1 MTQSV
6 SVPPKVFP
14 NPSRHRVLKSYIVLI
29 TLIATLGGL
38 LFGYDTAVISGAV
51 GRLKAYFVDPRHIL
65 DENSA
70 SSFLGN
76 VVSSALLG
84 CIIGGLLGG
93 VVASTLGRKLGL
105 IISAVL
111 FFISALG
118 SAMPEIFFA
127 PIGLGGPDYIWNFV
141 FYRIL
146 GGIGV
151 GLASMLSPM
160 YIAEVAPAKM
170 RGNLVAWNQLAI
182 IFGMLVVY
190 FVNYAISRSG
200 GGDAWLNQIGWRY
213 MFASGAVPSGI
224 FLALLFFV
232 PETPRFLMLKG
243 REAEA
248 RVVLSRTLTEDEA
261 NLEIKEIHGSL
272 VQHSSASVFSYG
284 MAIILFGVLLSVF
297 QQFVGI
303 NVVLYY
309 APEIFKSM
317 GTTTDVSLLET
328 IIVGAV
334 NLAFTV
340 VAVLCVDRYGR
351 KPLQI
356 IGALV
361 MGGAMFGLGLSLM
374 LQSKGMFSLICMLV
388 YIAGF
393 AVSWGPVTWVLLSEM
408 FPNKIRNSALA
419 IAVTAQWIANYLVS
433 WSFPIM
439 KDNRT
444 LVAAFHYGFPYFVYG
459 LMGLLAALFTWK
471 YIPETKGRTLEEL
484 EQLWLKKD

>member
-1 MTQSV
+1 M
-6 SVPPKVFP
+6 
-14 NPSRHRVLKSYIVLI
+14 LKSYIVRI

-51 GRLKAYFVDPRHIL
+51 GSLKVYFVDPRNIA
-65 DENSA
+65 DADAAN
-70 SSFLGN
+70 SFLGN

-84 CIIGGLLGG
+84 CVIGGFMGG
-93 VVASTLGRKLGL
+93 LVASTLGRKLGL
-105 IISAVL
+105 LVSAVL
-111 FFISALG
+111 FLVSALG
-118 SAMPEIFFA
+118 SAMPEMFFA
-127 PIGLGGPDYIWNFV
+127 PIGHGGPGYIWHFV
-141 FYRIL
+141 FYRIV

-182 IFGMLVVY
+182 IFGILAVNI
-190 FVNYAISRSG
+190 VNYAIAHFGS
-200 GGDAWLNQIGWRY
+200 GDAWLNQTGWRY
-213 MFASGAVPSGI
+213 MFASGAIPSGL
-224 FLALLFFV
+224 FFVLLFFV
-232 PETPRFLMLKG
+232 PETPRFLMMKG
-243 REAEA
+243 REREA
-248 RVVLSRTLTEDEA
+248 RAVLARTLTEDEA
-261 NLEIKEIHGSL
+261 NLEIREIHESL
-272 VQHSSASVFSYG
+272 AHHTSASVFSYG
-284 MAIILFGVLLSVF
+284 IAILAFGILLSVF

-317 GTTTDVSLLET
+317 GMTTDVSLFQT

-334 NLAFTV
+334 NLVFTV
-340 VAVLCVDRYGR
+340 IAVLFVDKLGR

-361 MGGAMFGLGLSLM
+361 MAMAMFGLGLSLM
-374 LQSKGMFSLICMLV
+374 MQSKGIFSFLCILT

-419 IAVTAQWIANYLVS
+419 IAVAAQWIANYLVS

-439 KDNRT
+439 KGNKA
-444 LVAAFHYGFPYFVYG
+444 LVDMFHYGFPYFVYAF
-459 LMGLLAALFTWK
+459 MAVLAALFTWK
-471 YIPETKGRTLEEL
+471 FIPETKGRTLEEL
-484 EQLWLKKD
+484 EELWEKKK

>member
-1 MTQSV
+1 M
-6 SVPPKVFP
+6 
-14 NPSRHRVLKSYIVLI
+14 LKSYIVLI

-51 GRLKAYFVDPRHIL
+51 GSIKVYFVDPRHIV
-65 DENSA
+65 DENA
-70 SSFLGN
+70 ANSFLGN
-76 VVSSALLG
+76 VVSSALIG

-105 IISAVL
+105 LIAAVL
-111 FFISALG
+111 F
-118 SAMPEIFFA
+118 MVPEMFFA
-127 PIGLGGPDYIWNFV
+127 PIGQGGSGYIWNFV

-200 GGDAWLNQIGWRY
+200 SGDAWLNQVGWRY
-213 MFASGAVPSGI
+213 MFASGAIPSGI
-224 FLALLFFV
+224 FLSLLFLV
-232 PETPRFLMLKG
+232 PETPRFLMMKG

-248 RVVLSRTLTEDEA
+248 RAVLARTLTEDEA
-261 NLEIKEIHGSL
+261 HLEIKEIHESL
-272 VQHSSASVFSYG
+272 AHHASASVFSYG
-284 MAIILFGVLLSVF
+284 MAIIVFGIMLSVF

-351 KPLQI
+351 RPLQI

-361 MGGAMFGLGLSLM
+361 MAGAMFGLGFSLM
-374 LQSKGMFSLICMLV
+374 MQSKGMFSLICMLV

-439 KDNRT
+439 KDNPA

-459 LMGLLAALFTWK
+459 VMGVLAALFTWK
-471 YIPETKGRTLEEL
+471 FIPETKGRTLEEL
-484 EQLWLKKD
+484 EQLWEKKT

>member
-1 MTQSV
+1 MTS
-6 SVPPKVFP
+6 SPPSAIP
-14 NPSRHRVLKSYIVLI
+14 QDGGAHTLRLYIVLI

-51 GRLKAYFVDPRHIL
+51 GSLKVYFVDPRNIA
-65 DENSA
+65 DPNAA

-76 VVSSALLG
+76 VVSSALIG
-84 CIIGGLLGG
+84 CIIGGCLGG
-93 VVASTLGRKLGL
+93 VVAAKLGRKRGL
-105 IISAVL
+105 IVAAVL
-111 FFISALG
+111 FLVSALG
-118 SAMPEIFFA
+118 SAMPELFFA
-127 PIGLGGPDYIWNFV
+127 PVGQGGSGYIWNFV
-141 FYRIL
+141 FYRVI

-160 YIAEVAPAKM
+160 YIAEVAPARL
-170 RGNLVAWNQLAI
+170 RGNLVAWNQMAI

-190 FVNYAISRSG
+190 FVNYGIARYG
-200 GGDAWLNQIGWRY
+200 GGDAWLNQTGWRY
-213 MFASGAVPSGI
+213 MFASGAIPSGI
-224 FLALLFFV
+224 FLALLFLV
-232 PETPRFLMLKG
+232 PETPRFLMLNG

-248 RVVLSRTLTEDEA
+248 RAVLSKLVTPAEA
-261 NLEIKEIHGSL
+261 ELEITEIRGSFA
-272 VQHSSASVFSYG
+272 HHASASVFSYG
-284 MAIILFGVLLSVF
+284 TALLVFGILLSVF

-334 NLAFTV
+334 NLVFTV
-340 VAVLCVDRYGR
+340 VAVLFVDKLGR

-356 IGALV
+356 IGAIV
-361 MGGAMFGLGLSLM
+361 MAVSMFGLGLSLM
-374 LQSKGMFSLICMLV
+374 MQSKGIFSLLCMLV

-419 IAVTAQWIANYLVS
+419 IAVAAQWMANYLVS

-439 KDNRT
+439 KDNKM
-444 LVAAFHYGFPYFVYG
+444 LVDAFHYGFPYFVYG
-459 LMGLLAALFTWK
+459 VMAVLAALFTWK
-471 YIPETKGRTLEEL
+471 FIPETKGRTLEEL
-484 EQLWLKKD
+484 EELWKKED

>member
-1 MTQSV
+1 
-6 SVPPKVFP
+6 
-14 NPSRHRVLKSYIVLI
+14 
-29 TLIATLGGL
+29 
-38 LFGYDTAVISGAV
+38 
-51 GRLKAYFVDPRHIL
+51 
-65 DENSA
+65 
-70 SSFLGN
+70 
-76 VVSSALLG
+76 
-84 CIIGGLLGG
+84 

-105 IISAVL
+105 LIAAVL
-111 FFISALG
+111 FMVSALG
-118 SAMPEIFFA
+118 SAMPEMFFA
-127 PIGLGGPDYIWNFV
+127 PIGQGGSGYIWNFV

-200 GGDAWLNQIGWRY
+200 SGDAWLNQVGWRY
-213 MFASGAVPSGI
+213 MFASGAIPSGI
-224 FLALLFFV
+224 FLSLLFLV
-232 PETPRFLMLKG
+232 PETPRFLMMKG

-248 RVVLSRTLTEDEA
+248 RAVLARTLTEDEA
-261 NLEIKEIHGSL
+261 HLEIKEIHESL
-272 VQHSSASVFSYG
+272 AHHASASVFSYG
-284 MAIILFGVLLSVF
+284 MAIIVFGIMLSVF

-351 KPLQI
+351 RPLQI

-361 MGGAMFGLGLSLM
+361 MAGAMFGLGFSLM
-374 LQSKGMFSLICMLV
+374 MQSKGMFSLICMLV

-439 KDNRT
+439 KDNPA

-459 LMGLLAALFTWK
+459 VMGVLAALFTWK
-471 YIPETKGRTLEEL
+471 FIPETKGRTLEEL
-484 EQLWLKKD
+484 EQLWEKKT

>member
-1 MTQSV
+1 M
-6 SVPPKVFP
+6 
-14 NPSRHRVLKSYIVLI
+14 LKSYIVLI

-51 GRLKAYFVDPRHIL
+51 GSLKVYFVDPRHIADA
-65 DENSA
+65 DEA

-76 VVSSALLG
+76 VVSSALIG

-105 IISAVL
+105 LISAVL
-111 FFISALG
+111 FLISALG

-127 PIGLGGPDYIWNFV
+127 PIGQGGPDYIWNFV
-141 FYRIL
+141 FYRII

-160 YIAEVAPAKM
+160 YIAEIAPARL

-182 IFGMLVVY
+182 IFGMVVVY

-200 GGDAWLNQIGWRY
+200 GSDAWLNQVGWRY
-213 MFASGAVPSGI
+213 MFASGAIPSGI
-224 FLALLFFV
+224 FLGLLFIV
-232 PETPRFLMLKG
+232 PETPRFLMMKG

-248 RVVLSRTLTEDEA
+248 RTVLSRTLTEDEA
-261 NLEIKEIHGSL
+261 NLEIKEIHESL
-272 VQHSSASVFSYG
+272 AHHTSASVFSYG
-284 MAIILFGVLLSVF
+284 MAIIVFGIMLSVF

-334 NLAFTV
+334 NLALTV

-374 LQSKGMFSLICMLV
+374 MQSKGMFSLICMLV

-439 KDNRT
+439 KDNKA
-444 LVAAFHYGFPYFVYG
+444 LVETFHYGFPYFVYG
-459 LMGLLAALFTWK
+459 VMAVLAALFTWK
-471 YIPETKGRTLEEL
+471 FIPETKGRTLEEL
-484 EQLWLKKD
+484 EGLWTKKD

>member
-1 MTQSV
+1 M
-6 SVPPKVFP
+6 
-14 NPSRHRVLKSYIVLI
+14 LKSYIVLI

-51 GRLKAYFVDPRHIL
+51 GSLKVYFVDPRHIANA
-65 DENSA
+65 DEA

-105 IISAVL
+105 LISAVL
-111 FFISALG
+111 FLVSALG

-127 PIGLGGPDYIWNFV
+127 PIGQGGPDYIWNFV
-141 FYRIL
+141 FYRII

-160 YIAEVAPAKM
+160 YIAEIAPARL

-190 FVNYAISRSG
+190 FVNYAISRFG
-200 GGDAWLNQIGWRY
+200 GGDAWLNQVGWRY
-213 MFASGAVPSGI
+213 MFASGAIPSGI
-224 FLALLFFV
+224 FLGLLFFV
-232 PETPRFLMLKG
+232 PETPRFLMMKG

-248 RVVLSRTLTEDEA
+248 RAVLSRTLTEEEA
-261 NLEIKEIHGSL
+261 NLEIKEIHESFA
-272 VQHSSASVFSYG
+272 HHTSSSVFSYG
-284 MAIILFGVLLSVF
+284 MAIIVFGIMLSVF

-374 LQSKGMFSLICMLV
+374 MQSKGMFSLICMLV

-439 KDNRT
+439 KDNKA
-444 LVAAFHYGFPYFVYG
+444 LVDTFHYGFPYFIYG
-459 LMGLLAALFTWK
+459 GMAVLAALFTWK
-471 YIPETKGRTLEEL
+471 FIPETKGRTLEEL
-484 EQLWLKKD
+484 EELWTRED

>member
-1 MTQSV
+1 M
-6 SVPPKVFP
+6 
-14 NPSRHRVLKSYIVLI
+14 LKSYIVLI

-51 GRLKAYFVDPRHIL
+51 GSLKVYFVDPRHIANA
-65 DENSA
+65 DEA

-105 IISAVL
+105 LISAVL
-111 FFISALG
+111 FLVSALG
-118 SAMPEIFFA
+118 SAMPEMFFA
-127 PIGLGGPDYIWNFV
+127 PIGQGGPDYIWNFV
-141 FYRIL
+141 FYRII

-160 YIAEVAPAKM
+160 YIAEIAPAKM

-200 GGDAWLNQIGWRY
+200 SGDAWLNQVGWRY
-213 MFASGAVPSGI
+213 MFASGAIPSAI
-224 FLALLFFV
+224 FLGLLFLV

-248 RVVLSRTLTEDEA
+248 RAVLSRTLTEDEA
-261 NLEIKEIHGSL
+261 NLEIKEIHESL
-272 VQHSSASVFSYG
+272 AHHTSASVFSYG
-284 MAIILFGVLLSVF
+284 MAIIVFGIMLSVF

-374 LQSKGMFSLICMLV
+374 MQSKGMFSLICMLV

-439 KDNRT
+439 KDNKA
-444 LVAAFHYGFPYFVYG
+444 LVDTFHYGFPYFVYG
-459 LMGLLAALFTWK
+459 GMAVLAALFTWK
-471 YIPETKGRTLEEL
+471 FIPETKGRTLEEL
-484 EQLWLKKD
+484 EELWTKED